1 LFSLHVVFV
10 SPHDLDCCLLSLS
23 TRETPWEQLVPQ
35 LRVFYKTST
44 ATPVH
49 LWLTLSSY
57 IVSRW
62 LGQWS
67 SSAPISISVSEASWT
82 GLLNVHTCEWDG
94 EVLSHLP
101 PSCVSALPPLQDFT
115 TQTFFGVSKYRK
127 DESEV
132 INPYWSRWPELRE
145 EEGCQIFLGVGDG
158 AAATIGSK
166 CYSTS
171 TTSKRI
177 SVTIGTSAAIRLCR
191 NYPRYITPCNTADN
205 VSPTREN
212 KALLKIQEGLW
223 CYRITNDLVI
233 LGGALT
239 DGGSVI
245 EFCRTLLNL
254 KEDSEFTS
262 CMEQVQ
268 TLMQQQQQQ
277 QQQQSDSND
286 SIGHTSTYDN
296 LLSAADSTEIFLPFL
311 GGERSIGFRPGATAS
326 LCGISHRT
334 TPARIM
340 KSCMEGVTIQLNE
353 ILMLLLNSLEGE
365 ISEAIRPKLVVSGS
379 ALERNQTWRQMI
391 ADCTELD
398 VVMDSEVN
406 ECTSRGVAMLIAT
419 TLVSQWQ
426 KSTSDNEASK
436 CFMFAEEEI
445 IHPIDVCYPSVS
457 NTYWSKKKNLQ
468 KELIN
473 SVSRTWVPSLIDKP
487 TM

>member
-1 LFSLHVVFV
+1 
-10 SPHDLDCCLLSLS
+10 
-23 TRETPWEQLVPQ
+23 
-35 LRVFYKTST
+35 
-44 ATPVH
+44 
-49 LWLTLSSY
+49 
-57 IVSRW
+57 
-62 LGQWS
+62 
-67 SSAPISISVSEASWT
+67 
-82 GLLNVHTCEWDG
+82 VHTCEWDG
-94 EVLSHLP
+94 EVLAYLP
-101 PSCVSALPPLQDFT
+101 PSCVNALPPLQDFT
-115 TQTFFGVSKYRK
+115 TQTFFGVTKYRN

-158 AAATIGSK
+158 AAATLGSK

-191 NYPRYITPCNTADN
+191 NYPRSITACNTADN

-223 CYRITNDLVI
+223 CYRITNDLVV

-254 KEDSEFTS
+254 KEESEFTS

-268 TLMQQQQQQ
+268 TLMQQQQ
-277 QQQQSDSND
+277 SDSNN
-286 SIGHTSTYDN
+286 SKGHTSTDDN

-326 LCGISHRT
+326 LCGITHRT
-334 TPARIM
+334 TPARFI

-353 ILMLLLNSLEGE
+353 ILMLLLHSFEGE
-365 ISEAIRPKLVVSGS
+365 ISESRRPKLVVSGS

-406 ECTSRGVAMLIAT
+406 ECTSRGVAILIAT
-419 TLVSQWQ
+419 TLTSQWQ

-436 CFMFAEEEI
+436 CFLLEEEEI
-445 IHPIDVCYPSVS
+445 MHPIDVCYPSTVS

-473 SVSRTWVPSLIDKP
+473 SVSRTWVPNLIDKP